1 MLDSITVKNL
11 ALIKQ
16 AEIELCDGLN
26 ILSGE
31 TGAGKSILIGS
42 VNLCLGAKADKSMIR
57 EGAEYALI
65 ELVFHVDNENIISAI
80 RDMELPIEE
89 DGTVIIS
96 RRISANRSS
105 IKVCGENVTAKQV
118 KELAAL
124 LIDVHGQHEHQSLLH
139 SSRQRELLDA
149 YCPGGLKDELEK
161 TAAAYAEYKRLCE
174 RLESLDMD
182 EAKRARET
190 ELAEYEINEIEE
202 AGIRPGEEEELED
215 AFRRMKGA
223 RDSFEGLSKVR
234 ELLDEDYEGVLEG
247 LGRAVHELNAAAGL
261 NEDLAEDA
269 GALSTAEDTIRGV
282 LRDVRDILDDGAFDP
297 QRFDEVEGRLDTIRR
312 LSARYGGSEAAVLE
326 YLEKRRD
333 ELQELKD
340 LDATRK
346 KIGAEIEAARKK
358 LDTQCDKLHKA
369 RVKAA
374 AALKDEITGGLMDL
388 NFLKVEFEAEIKQRQ
403 EYGPFGRDE
412 VEFMISLNPG
422 EKLKPLKEVASGGEL
437 SRIMLALK
445 SVFAAKDDIETL
457 IFDEIDSGISGKT
470 AWMVSGKMGAL
481 AAGRQLICITHLP
494 QIAAMA
500 DKHFCIEKEEVDGKT
515 ETCIRPLDKEQEEAE
530 LARML
535 GGGELTEAV
544 LGNARELKSRAAQ
557 SKQDNKHFAKK
568 A

>member
-1 MLDSITVKNL
+1 MLDSISVKNL

-16 AEIELCDGLN
+16 ADIELCEGLN

-65 ELVFHVDNENIISAI
+65 ELVFHVDNEKIISAI
-80 RDMELPIEE
+80 REMELPIEE

-105 IKVCGENVTAKQV
+105 IKVCGENVTVKQV
-118 KELAAL
+118 KELAEL

-139 SSRQRELLDA
+139 SLKQRELLDA
-149 YCPGGLKDELEK
+149 YCTGGLKKELEK
-161 TAAAYAEYKRLCE
+161 TAAEYAEYKRLCD
-174 RLESLDMD
+174 RLKSLDMD
-182 EAKRARET
+182 EASRARET

-202 AGIRPGEEEELED
+202 AGIRPGEEDELED

-223 RDSFEGLSKVR
+223 RDSYEGLTRVR
-234 ELLDEDYEGVLEG
+234 ELLDEEYDGALEN
-247 LGRAVHELNAAAGL
+247 LGRAVREMNAAAFV
-261 NEDLAEDA
+261 NEELSEEAQ
-269 GALSTAEDTIRGV
+269 ALSTAEDTIRDV
-282 LRDVRDILDDGAFDP
+282 LRDVREILDDGAFDP
-297 QRFDEVEGRLDTIRR
+297 QRFDEIETRLDTIRR
-312 LSARYGGSEAAVLE
+312 LSLKYGGSEQAVLD
-326 YLEKRRD
+326 YCEKRRD
-333 ELQELKD
+333 ELKELKD
-340 LDATRK
+340 LDAGRK
-346 KIGAEIEAARKK
+346 KLGAEIEEAKKK
-358 LDTQCDKLHKA
+358 LDSLCEKLHKERA
-369 RVKAA
+369 KAA
-374 AALKDEITGGLMDL
+374 KALKEEISSTLMDL
-388 NFLKVEFEAEIKQRQ
+388 NFLKVEFEVALKQRE
-403 EYGPFGRDE
+403 EYGPAGRDE

-422 EKLKPLKEVASGGEL
+422 EKLRPLKDVASGGEL

-445 SVFAAKDDIETL
+445 TVFAARDDIETL

-470 AWMVSGKMGAL
+470 AWMVSEKMGAL
-481 AAGRQLICITHLP
+481 AGGRQLICITHLP

-515 ETCIRPLDKEQEEAE
+515 ETGIRALDKQQEEAE

-544 LGNARELKSRAAQ
+544 LGNARELKLRAAE
-557 SKQDNKHFAKK
+557 SKRNNKDFAKNG
-568 A
+568 